1 MFSVWQVVTREVGVG
16 VLRRAK
22 RQIDSLSSRGSWRS
36 GEATVVMFWCFGGR
50 WDEVR

>member
-1 MFSVWQVVTREVGVG
+1 MREVGVG

-36 GEATVVMFWCFGGR
+36 GEATVVVVVVVGSR
-50 WDEVR
+50 